1 MDKNIIFAFIPI
13 LALAI
18 PVAAVILGGL
28 NKIARL
34 RLEET
39 RLRLQGDGAG
49 SFEAMHALQGE
60 VETMRRELGELQERV
75 DFTERV
81 LTRPQVQQP
90 LPPASRPE

>member
-18 PVAAVILGGL
+18 PVAAIVFHGIQ
-28 NKIARL
+28 KVARI

-39 RLRLQGDGAG
+39 RLRLQGDSG
-49 SFEAMHALQGE
+49 SPEEIQAIQND
-60 VETMRRELGELQERV
+60 VETMRRELSELQERV

-81 LTRPQVQQP
+81 LARPQAQQP
-90 LPPASRPE
+90 LPPASRAE